1 LRSPT
6 GAAKALRFADALF
19 WYWYGA
25 TAWQGRSHFREARPY
40 VVEALARGE
49 SCEPRLREG
58 ALCSLGL
65 IGLATG
71 DYANA
76 SVAFAEAVAIART
89 RDDPANLAFVL
100 AKFGATRMMTGD
112 TDHAIQLLEEAA
124 AIVEPMPRSI
134 LHAFVWFWY
143 GWTAQARG
151 DMAGA
156 RAYGERHLQLGF
168 ATNHRTIRGHSH
180 TVFGR
185 VELELGR
192 LDDAYAHFT
201 AALPFHVDLGDA
213 WGIMLDIEGFAA
225 VAANRR
231 RYEEAAKL
239 LGASDVL
246 RERTI
251 FAIPSTERAQ
261 RESRVALLRERLG
274 ATEFERLRAEGAAL
288 SMSEVVRLT
297 TDESMAH
304 TAEHPVVLQAH
315 VAASVEPP
323 QPKLRVSALGPLQV
337 FVGERLIES
346 SAWGSARPRE
356 LLVYLLSHPEGRT
369 KEQVGLAFWPDASS
383 SQLRNNFHVTLHRL
397 RKALGAA
404 NWVLLSGERYVVDP
418 ALIGEFDAELFERE
432 VMAARRALKRQQEAA
447 AAQLEHAL
455 SRYRGDFLDGE
466 PVGDWHVDTR
476 ERLQR
481 MYVDSLMELGAQYQR
496 EDRPAKAAEA
506 YRRVLARDELHEEAL
521 RALMSALAE
530 AGERSQALRVYR
542 RFADRLRSELQVEPA
557 VETTRLVERL

>member
-1 LRSPT
+1 
-6 GAAKALRFADALF
+6 
-19 WYWYGA
+19 
-25 TAWQGRSHFREARPY
+25 
-40 VVEALARGE
+40 
-49 SCEPRLREG
+49 
-58 ALCSLGL
+58 
-65 IGLATG
+65 
-71 DYANA
+71 
-76 SVAFAEAVAIART
+76 
-89 RDDPANLAFVL
+89 
-100 AKFGATRMMTGD
+100 
-112 TDHAIQLLEEAA
+112 
-124 AIVEPMPRSI
+124 
-134 LHAFVWFWY
+134 
-143 GWTAQARG
+143 
-151 DMAGA
+151 
-156 RAYGERHLQLGF
+156 
-168 ATNHRTIRGHSH
+168 
-180 TVFGR
+180 
-185 VELELGR
+185 
-192 LDDAYAHFT
+192 
-201 AALPFHVDLGDA
+201 
-213 WGIMLDIEGFAA
+213 
-225 VAANRR
+225 
-231 RYEEAAKL
+231 
-239 LGASDVL
+239 
-246 RERTI
+246 
-251 FAIPSTERAQ
+251 
-261 RESRVALLRERLG
+261 
-274 ATEFERLRAEGAAL
+274 
-288 SMSEVVRLT
+288 
-297 TDESMAH
+297 
-304 TAEHPVVLQAH
+304 

-404 NWVLLSGERYVVDP
+404 NWVLLLGERYVVDP